1 MSAPTRSYRQPTEI
15 ERLLALF
22 KVDFPRRRQQPS
34 GGRLAVATVVSLLGS
49 LAADAVIVA
58 IGTAIFAS
66 TKHYVHFR
74 PADYGK
80 LTIIG
85 VLIACT
91 AWPVVTKISSAPRWL
106 FFRLAIL
113 VTAVLLL
120 PDVYLLSVNQPP
132 KAVFILMVMHVAIG
146 LVTYTALVHIAP
158 SRAVSSKADT
168 ISQLSPAE

>member
-1 MSAPTRSYRQPTEI
+1 VSVPTRSYRPPTEI

-22 KVDFPRRRQQPS
+22 KVDFPGERQQPS
-34 GGRLAVATVVSLLGS
+34 VSRLAVAAVMSLLGS
-49 LAADAVIVA
+49 LAADALIVA

-74 PADYGK
+74 PLDYGK

-85 VLIACT
+85 VLIACA

-106 FFRLAIL
+106 LLRLAIL

-120 PDVYLLSVNQPP
+120 PDIYLLSVNQPP
-132 KAVFILMVMHVAIG
+132 TAVFILMVMHLAIG
-146 LVTYTALVHIAP
+146 LVTYNALVRIAP
-158 SRAVSSKADT
+158 SRRASRTASIT
-168 ISQLSPAE
+168 RLS